1 VAWIIDLYGF
11 AAVVLRGLI
20 LALEAL
26 TVGGVI
32 FLTRPMKPEN
42 PEALSG
48 CRTLLKAFAFCLFG
62 TALSSAALL
71 MFVLGQTT
79 PNAGFTQMLGTS
91 FIQAQMLIA
100 ATALLIALQSHS
112 DGWGLRAAAALALVG
127 ATLLTSHAYARLDGR
142 AFLLACTGGHH
153 LAVAAWVGGLPYLFI
168 TIARGDEDG
177 ALGAARRFSRIAM
190 ASVALL
196 ALSGFALSTEYIGD
210 WSGLYGTAYGIMLVA
225 KIIMLGLMLTLGGTN
240 FLLLRGKAGIR
251 AVARLAVR
259 RSVEVEIAIGITT
272 ILAAASMTS
281 QPPAVDLSQGR
292 VTGAEIVE
300 RFTPHWPRMDTPSP
314 QDDIGWSESNHH
326 WSGVCVFA
334 MGVFAL
340 IARRRWGKW
349 ARNWPLV
356 FLILGAFLLIRA
368 DSEAWPLGERGFWE
382 SFSSPDVMQ
391 HRIFIA
397 LIAAFALFE
406 RRVAVGKITKAWQ
419 PLIFPGICMLGGG
432 LLFTHTHALVN
443 IREEMLAEMSHLP
456 IAIFGV
462 IAAGARWLEIRL
474 PKASTAMGLVWPACF
489 VVIGVTL
496 VLYRES

>member
-32 FLTRPMKPEN
+32 FLTRPMRPEN
-42 PEALSG
+42 PEALSR
-48 CRTLLKAFAFCLFG
+48 CRSLLRVFAFSLCG
-62 TALSSAALL
+62 TAISSAALL
-71 MFVLGQTT
+71 TFVLSETT
-79 PNAGFTQMLGTS
+79 PNVDWRLTLGAS
-91 FIQAQMLIA
+91 FVQAQALVA
-100 ATALLIALQSHS
+100 ATALAIGLRSRS
-112 DGWGLRAAAALALVG
+112 DGWILRATAALTLVG
-127 ATLLTSHAYARLDGR
+127 ATLMTSHAYARLDDR
-142 AFLLACTGGHH
+142 ALLLACTGAHH
-153 LAVAAWVGGLPYLFI
+153 LAVSAWVGGLPYLFI
-168 TIARGDEDG
+168 TIARGGEDA
-177 ALGAARRFSRIAM
+177 ALGAARRFSKIAM

-196 ALSGFALSTEYIGD
+196 VISGFALSTQYIGS
-210 WSGLYGTAYGIMLVA
+210 WSGLYGTSYGIMLVA
-225 KIIMLGLMLTLGGTN
+225 KIIMLGLMLALGGTN
-240 FLLLRGKAGIR
+240 FLLLRGKAGLR

-281 QPPAVDLSQGR
+281 QPPAIDLSDGR
-292 VTGAEIVE
+292 VTATQIAE
-300 RFTPHWPRMDTPSP
+300 RFTPHWPRLDTPSP
-314 QDDIGWSESNHH
+314 QDDVGWSESNHH
-326 WSGVCVFA
+326 WSGVFVFA

-340 IARRRWGKW
+340 IARTRWGKW

-356 FLILGAFLLIRA
+356 FLVLGAFLLIRA

-397 LIAAFALFE
+397 LIAVFALFE
-406 RRVAVGKITKAWQ
+406 RRVAVGKSTRSWQ

-432 LLFTHTHALVN
+432 LLFTHTHSLVN

-456 IAIFGV
+456 IAILGV
-462 IAAGARWLEIRL
+462 VAAGARWLEIRL
-474 PKASTAMGLVWPACF
+474 PKASAAMGLVWPACF

-496 VLYRES
+496 ALYRES

>member
-1 VAWIIDLYGF
+1 VAWLINLYGF

-32 FLTRPMKPEN
+32 FLARPMRPEN
-42 PEALSG
+42 PQAVAR
-48 CRTLLKAFAFCLFG
+48 CRTLLKAFAFSLCGAAFC
-62 TALSSAALL
+62 SAALL
-71 MFVLGQTT
+71 TFVLSQTT
-79 PNAGFTQMLGTS
+79 PNASWTQALGVS
-91 FIQAQMLIA
+91 FVQAQLLVA
-100 ATALLIALQSHS
+100 ATALLIGLQSRS
-112 DGWGLRAAAALALVG
+112 SGWTLRACAALVLVG
-127 ATLLTSHAYARLDGR
+127 ATLMTSHAYARLDGR
-142 AFLLACTGGHH
+142 SLLLACTGAHH
-153 LAVAAWVGGLPYLFI
+153 LAVAAWIGGLPYLFI
-168 TIARGDEDG
+168 TIARGDEEA
-177 ALGAARRFSRIAM
+177 ALGAARRFSRLAM
-190 ASVALL
+190 GSVALL
-196 ALSGFALSTEYIGD
+196 ILSGFALSTQYIGS
-210 WSGLYGTAYGIMLVA
+210 WSGLYGTSYGIMLVA
-225 KIIMLGLMLTLGGTN
+225 KIVMLCLMLALGGTN
-240 FLLLRGKAGIR
+240 FLLLRGKSGIR

-259 RSVEVEIAIGITT
+259 RSIEVEIAIGITT

-281 QPPAVDLSQGR
+281 QPPAIDLSDGR
-292 VTGAEIVE
+292 VTAAQIAE
-300 RFTPHWPRMDTPSP
+300 RMTPHWPRLDTPSP
-314 QDDIGWSESNHH
+314 QDGVGWSESNHH
-326 WSGVCVFA
+326 WSGVFVFA
-334 MGVFAL
+334 MGVFAV
-340 IARRRWGKW
+340 IARTRWGKW

-368 DSEAWPLGERGFWE
+368 DSEAWPLGPRGFWE

-406 RRVAVGKITKAWQ
+406 RRVATGKSTRPWQ

-432 LLFTHTHALVN
+432 LLFTHTHSLVN
-443 IREEMLAEMSHLP
+443 VRQEMLAEMSHLP

-462 IAAGARWLEIRL
+462 VAAGARWLEIRL